1 MRKFQDLQTLL
12 GEHSIFFYLLLFVLG
27 AGVLLSVSV
36 GGLFLLKRTG
46 EKRANRFFAVLLI
59 TIGLTLLHNMLYF
72 TRFYEQHPRWYFLP
86 IYFTLAFPT
95 LLFYYV
101 KFNLYPVY
109 KLRWTDMKH
118 FILPI
123 GQWLF
128 FAVLFL
134 MPVEYKSTVDRNFYN
149 PFYGA
154 FEQCL
159 YLGAFFAYLYF
170 AYRYVRHK
178 RRRVRGPYERKKVIY
193 LAKLLQILFILFC
206 GHTVFVVGDFLSY
219 EILGINLRAFKPH
232 LALGMLSFAAL
243 VYWLSIYG
251 IQVLLWGRRVFLLPK
266 DRTLASK
273 PDQSLTENL

>member
-27 AGVLLSVSV
+27 VGVLQSLFV
-36 GGLFLLKRTG
+36 GSLFLFKRTG

-59 TIGLTLLHNMLYF
+59 TIGLTLLHNILYF
-72 TRFYEQHPRWYFLP
+72 TCFYEQHPRWYFSP
-86 IYFTLAFPT
+86 IYFTLTFPT

-109 KLRWTDMKH
+109 RLQPTDIKH

-128 FAVLFL
+128 FAILFCT
-134 MPVEYKSTVDRNFYN
+134 PVEYKSAIDRHFYN

-159 YLGAFFAYLYF
+159 YLGTFFAYIYF

-178 RRRVRGPYERKKVIY
+178 RRRVRDPRERKKVIY
-193 LAKLLQILFILFC
+193 LAKLLQVLFVLFC
-206 GHTVFVVGDFLSY
+206 GHTVFVIGDFFSY

-232 LALGMLSFAAL
+232 LALGMLSFAVL
-243 VYWLSIYG
+243 VFWLGIYG
-251 IQVLLWGRRVFLLPK
+251 VQVLLWGQRVFLLPK
-266 DRTLASK
+266 QK
-273 PDQSLTENL
+273 

>member
-1 MRKFQDLQTLL
+1 M
-12 GEHSIFFYLLLFVLG
+12 GEHSIYFYLLLLVLG
-27 AGVLLSVSV
+27 GGVLYSCTV
-36 GGLFLLKRTG
+36 GILFFLKRTG
-46 EKRANRFFAVLLI
+46 EKRANRFFGLLLL
-59 TIGLTLLHNMLYF
+59 TIGLTLLHNILYF
-72 TRFYEQHPRWYFLP
+72 TRFYESYPRWYFLP
-86 IYFTLAFPT
+86 IYFTLSFPP

-101 KFNLYPVY
+101 KFNLYPAY
-109 KLRWTDMKH
+109 RLRPTDIKH
-118 FILPI
+118 FILPA

-128 FAVLFL
+128 FTVLFFTN
-134 MPVEYKSTVDRNFYN
+134 VTFKSTIDRNFYN

-159 YLGAFFAYLYF
+159 YLGTFFAYLYF

-178 RRRVRGPYERKKVIY
+178 RRRVRDRQERKKVIY

-219 EILGINLRAFKPH
+219 EILNINLRAFKPH

-251 IQVLLWGRRVFLLPK
+251 TQVLLWGRRVFLLPK
-266 DRTLASK
+266 
-273 PDQSLTENL
+273 QQ

>member
-12 GEHSIFFYLLLFVLG
+12 GEHSIYFYVLLLVLG
-27 AGVLLSVSV
+27 AGVLLSVLV
-36 GGLFLLKRTG
+36 GILFFLKRTG
-46 EKRANRFFAVLLI
+46 EKRANRFFALLLL
-59 TIGLTLLHNMLYF
+59 TIGLTLLHNTLYF
-72 TRFYEQHPRWYFLP
+72 TRFYEHYPRWYFLP

-101 KFNLYPVY
+101 KFNLYPIY
-109 KLRWTDMKH
+109 QLRPTDIKH
-118 FILPI
+118 FILPL

-128 FAVLFL
+128 FAILFC
-134 MPVEYKSTVDRNFYN
+134 MPVEYKSTIDRNFYN

-159 YLGAFFAYLYF
+159 YLSTFFAYLYF

-178 RRRVRGPYERKKVIY
+178 RRRVRDVRERKKVIY
-193 LAKLLQILFILFC
+193 LAKLLQVLLVFFC
-206 GHTVFVVGDFLSY
+206 VHTVFVVGDFLSY

-243 VYWLSIYG
+243 VFWLNIYG
-251 IQVLLWGRRVFLLPK
+251 LQVLLWGRRVFLLPK
-266 DRTLASK
+266 DKQLSRKT
-273 PDQSLTENL
+273 